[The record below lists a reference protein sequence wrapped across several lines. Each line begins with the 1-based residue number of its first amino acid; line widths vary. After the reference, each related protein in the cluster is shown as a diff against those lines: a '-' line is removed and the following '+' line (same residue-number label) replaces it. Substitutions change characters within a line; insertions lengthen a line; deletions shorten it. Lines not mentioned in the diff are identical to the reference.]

1 MTGTKMVKKTQISY
15 NIAGEQRYMSTPLE
29 GAGTVTAPADP
40 KRLNYC
46 ADLITQVYSSKIS

>member
-1 MTGTKMVKKTQISY
+1 MKIVGKH
-15 NIAGEQRYMSTPLE
+15 RYLSTPLE

>member
-1 MTGTKMVKKTQISY
+1 MVKKTQISY